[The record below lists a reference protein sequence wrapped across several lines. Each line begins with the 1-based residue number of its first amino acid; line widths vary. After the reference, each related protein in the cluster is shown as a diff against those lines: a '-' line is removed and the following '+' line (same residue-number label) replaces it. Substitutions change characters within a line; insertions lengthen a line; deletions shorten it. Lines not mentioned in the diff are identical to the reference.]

1 MIIHKPKQ
9 KAGTSFSQLSQKRD
23 DGFTNWPGDKGNCFF
38 SLQEDP
44 TIAQALGVVEMW
56 SVLSILN
63 AIYRM
68 IRNANSSVIWLS
80 SYKCQ
85 WQPVCC
91 IGNSSNRLTT
101 AQFHGSGGGR
111 QTAALSAVIS
121 KGAKRPFQRQL
132 GVGVLKGEGD
142 ATPGGRQAQS
152 RSATR
157 CQHVCL
163 LHGDC
168 KPNTVQGGKKYH
180 RRARKMSILPRAQAT
195 APGYRGPQTQSW
207 VFTMSACYAPRCHAW
222 KLLEGS
228 ERISLSVHTTLVSDR
243 PLKADSLTKPVSEMK
258 LIPFKSCV
266 WCGGGEGV

>member
-168 KPNTVQGGKKYH
+168 KPNTVQGGQKISQESQKDEH
-180 RRARKMSILPRAQAT
+180 PSQST
-195 APGYRGPQTQSW
+195 GHSTWVPGTTDPVLSLHHVSLLCPQVPCLETLGGQWTNFPICPHNTS
-207 VFTMSACYAPRCHAW
+207 FRQT
-222 KLLEGS
+222 LEG
-228 ERISLSVHTTLVSDR
+228 R
-243 PLKADSLTKPVSEMK
+243 
-258 LIPFKSCV
+258 
-266 WCGGGEGV
+266 